1 MDFFELAKR
10 KTQERLQA
18 KLASQSKPTPPPS
31 PDLQNEERETTSRP
45 IAEPAKVIVADAV
58 PTQPTEPAKVV
69 VTDPIPTRP
78 IETREVVSAD
88 QPQPNERRR
97 QATPNPTARPIAE
110 PAKVVVSADPIPTTQ
125 SERTAKFDSIEQAP
139 QSALFRRTDKPSNIG
154 NFPKCLSY
162 TFEGLIQ
169 HLCRICFKDLWIRD
183 RETAKQNA
191 LQAAKQL
198 YKDNYIDFYL
208 P

>member
-45 IAEPAKVIVADAV
+45 IAEPAKV
-58 PTQPTEPAKVV
+58 
-69 VTDPIPTRP
+69 
-78 IETREVVSAD
+78 
-88 QPQPNERRR
+88 
-97 QATPNPTARPIAE
+97 
-110 PAKVVVSADPIPTTQ
+110 VVSADPIPTTQ

-139 QSALFRRTDKPSNIG
+139 QSALFRRTDKPSNTG

-191 LQAAKQL
+191 LQTAKQL

>member
-31 PDLQNEERETTSRP
+31 PDLQNEERETTS
-45 IAEPAKVIVADAV
+45 
-58 PTQPTEPAKVV
+58 
-69 VTDPIPTRP
+69 
-78 IETREVVSAD
+78 
-88 QPQPNERRR
+88 
-97 QATPNPTARPIAE
+97 RPIAE

-191 LQAAKQL
+191 LQTAKQL

>member
-45 IAEPAKVIVADAV
+45 IAEPAKV
-58 PTQPTEPAKVV
+58 V

-78 IETREVVSAD
+78 IETREVVSDD

-191 LQAAKQL
+191 LQTAKQL

>member
-18 KLASQSKPTPPPS
+18 KLASQSKPTSPPS
-31 PDLQNEERETTSRP
+31 PDLQNEERETTS
-45 IAEPAKVIVADAV
+45 
-58 PTQPTEPAKVV
+58 
-69 VTDPIPTRP
+69 
-78 IETREVVSAD
+78 
-88 QPQPNERRR
+88 
-97 QATPNPTARPIAE
+97 RPIAE

-191 LQAAKQL
+191 LQTAKQL

>member
-58 PTQPTEPAKVV
+58 PTQPT
-69 VTDPIPTRP
+69 
-78 IETREVVSAD
+78 
-88 QPQPNERRR
+88 
-97 QATPNPTARPIAE
+97 E

-191 LQAAKQL
+191 LQTAKQL

>member
-45 IAEPAKVIVADAV
+45 IAEPAKV
-58 PTQPTEPAKVV
+58 
-69 VTDPIPTRP
+69 
-78 IETREVVSAD
+78 
-88 QPQPNERRR
+88 
-97 QATPNPTARPIAE
+97 
-110 PAKVVVSADPIPTTQ
+110 VVSADPIPTTQ

-139 QSALFRRTDKPSNIG
+139 QSALFRRTDKPSNTG

-169 HLCRICFKDLWIRD
+169 IGRAHV
-183 RETAKQNA
+183 
-191 LQAAKQL
+191 
-198 YKDNYIDFYL
+198 
-208 P
+208 